1 MKTRLLY
8 LTICILLA
16 GNVLPLKARM
26 IRRQPVGEIPFT
38 KTSDHRIYIT
48 AFVNGSDSLKFLV
61 DTGASSLVL
70 NTNSP
75 RLAGRIHVGEEH
87 HNLGTTGSN
96 LATYSHDNS
105 VQAGTVHYD
114 NAGCI
119 HLPFPADYWDG
130 VFGLNAL
137 SAFNVEINYD
147 DSKIYCYPKESL
159 RSETKHLICLP
170 FEYIYNVPFVRIPV
184 KLCGRTHRLTLEIDT
199 GSDRVIDLSTPFVRK
214 HQLLAAL
221 PSFATSYI
229 QSSDG
234 GEGELRN
241 VLFDEVVIGGYC
253 LPRIPGALSTL
264 NAGMLGKEDIDGMI
278 GNNFLKRFNMLI
290 DFNESRIYLEP
301 NHFLYT
307 PFYDFLVK
315 E

>member
-8 LTICILLA
+8 LTICFLLA
-16 GNVLPLKARM
+16 GNILPLQARM
-26 IRRQPVGEIPFT
+26 VRRQPVGEIPFT
-38 KTSDHRIYIT
+38 RAAGHRIYIT

-75 RLAGRIHVGEEH
+75 RLAGRLHDGKAYQ
-87 HNLGTTGSN
+87 NLGTTGSN

-105 VQAGTVHYD
+105 VQVGTVHYD
-114 NAGCI
+114 NAGCV
-119 HLPFPADYWDG
+119 HLPYPVDYWDG

-159 RSETKHLICLP
+159 RSETKKFVCLP
-170 FEYIYNVPFVRIPV
+170 FEYMYSVPFVRIPV
-184 KLCGRTHRLTLEIDT
+184 TVGGRTHRLTLEIDT
-199 GSDRVIDLSTPFVRK
+199 GPDRVIDLNTPFVRK
-214 HQLLAAL
+214 HQLLTAL
-221 PSFATSYI
+221 PSFATSTI

-234 GEGELRN
+234 GKGELRE
-241 VLFDEVVIGGYC
+241 VLFDEVIIGDYR
-253 LPRIPGALSTL
+253 LPLIPGALSTL
-264 NAGMLGKEDIDGMI
+264 TTGMLSKEDIDGMI

-290 DFNESRIYLEP
+290 DFKDSKIYLEP
-301 NHFLYT
+301 NRFLYT